1 MCARHA
7 SVSFA
12 ICQVELNWTV
22 TPTTDTWHS
31 AANVELTSFLTNQG
45 IDTNKWLH
53 RLWLTLR
60 DLPSTKSQHFMSPV
74 FNPLLLLSSFTE
86 LAFMG
91 PNRSLDQVADAQS
104 LCAVELAAPI
114 HMESQCRSAVV
125 QFGAQLHCCCLR
137 TAYVRTSCTM
147 RIDSCMLLSLVDK
160 SSSFQTRAIWLV
172 AGRAGR
178 IVSYPNA

>member
-1 MCARHA
+1 MCARNA

-22 TPTTDTWHS
+22 TPTTDAWHS

-125 QFGAQLHCCCLR
+125 SSDS
-137 TAYVRTSCTM
+137 TALLLPKGLPTYVPAARCALTLAGSC
-147 RIDSCMLLSLVDK
+147 LLSTNLLPFRHALFGLSRDAPGG
-160 SSSFQTRAIWLV
+160 S
-172 AGRAGR
+172 
-178 IVSYPNA
+178 